1 MLTKLTEK
9 DSLEVEEKI
18 WMTVT
23 QYFGKMLKKSIKA
36 GKVN

>member
-1 MLTKLTEK
+1 MLTKLIKK

-23 QYFGKMLKKSIKA
+23 QYFGKMLKKSIET